1 MPESKDGKG
10 GQSSGGDGPV
20 LHGFRFDVVFRDAP
34 LPGKNETAK
43 SDKKGGWK
51 TLCYGGFS
59 EVSGLEA
66 TMEPVAIN
74 EGGLNW
80 GQHQRIGR
88 TTFST
93 VILRRGITVTRHLWS
108 WFSHVNQT
116 GAYKHRLDV
125 EIRLRD
131 HEGKDQ
137 ISWRLERAMPVKLK
151 LADLAAAGQDLAIE
165 ELHLVHEGIVET
177 LMAKDDSKD
186 TAGGAK

>member
-1 MPESKDGKG
+1 MANSKDGKG
-10 GQSSGGDGPV
+10 SGEDGPV
-20 LHGFRFDVVFRDAP
+20 LHAFRFGVVIRDAP
-34 LPGKNETAK
+34 LPGRSEAGKTTG
-43 SDKKGGWK
+43 DKKAGWK

-59 EVSGLEA
+59 EISGLEA
-66 TMEPVAIN
+66 TMEPVVIN

-80 GQHQRIGR
+80 GQHQRVGR

-93 VILRRGITVTRHLWS
+93 VILRRGMTATRHLWS

-131 HEGKDQ
+131 NAGKDQ

-151 LADLAAAGQDLAIE
+151 LADLAAAGQELAIE

-177 LMAKDDSKD
+177 LLGADPGKKK
-186 TAGGAK
+186 AGGAP